1 MKVYQWG
8 SEKDK
13 YDSFT
18 FPNRE
23 ELHQF
28 FDPYFDGTMI
38 GDNWGAVHI
47 ETYKSR
53 KKCDCTG
60 IGRKYPIFSDRAIKV
75 LHPYLESHV
84 EVLPLIHPTESYY
97 AVNVIRLVDALD
109 YDKASLKFVEG
120 HPDFIEE
127 VHQYAFKPE
136 LVAQYP
142 IFKIPE
148 FKRLY
153 VFVTDT
159 FKEAVEASGLKGFKF
174 ELLWDSEVSN
184 QDREAELE
192 RQHEE
197 ALAAIE
203 RNKGEEFSFDE
214 AVRRIEA
221 GKSCASGQWRLQQ
234 ASDGT
239 IRLGNLQADGSY
251 SWIQP
256 IYYPP
261 ILLELKWHS
270 VNKIFAD

>member
-1 MKVYQWG
+1 MKVYQW
-8 SEKDK
+8 S
-13 YDSFT
+13 YDCENYDTITILNYEEF
-18 FPNRE
+18 RE
-23 ELHQF
+23 NHKSDFKGEV
-28 FDPYFDGTMI
+28 I
-38 GDNWGAVHI
+38 GFKWNNVYM
-47 ETYKSR
+47 ETYQSR
-53 KKCDCTG
+53 KSCDCTG
-60 IGRKYPIFSDRAIKV
+60 LGNNIPIFSKHAIEV
-75 LHPYLESHV
+75 LQPYLESHV
-84 EVLPLIHPTESYY
+84 EMLPLIHPSKSYF

-120 HPDFIEE
+120 HSDFIEE

-159 FKEAVEASGLKGFKF
+159 FKEAIEVSGLKGFEF
-174 ELLWDSEVSN
+174 ELLWDSEVN
-184 QDREAELE
+184 NEDREAELE
-192 RQHEE
+192 RQYEE

-221 GKSCASGQWRLQQ
+221 GESCASGQWQLQQ

-239 IRLGNLQADGSY
+239 IRLGNLQADDSY